1 MTAFSFILGV
11 MPLLFATGAGAASRV
26 SLGTAVFGGMVFA
39 TVFGIFVIPWLYYV
53 VQSLSDKMG
62 GKKAPEPEPAIAA
75 SES

>member
-1 MTAFSFILGV
+1 

-62 GKKAPEPEPAIAA
+62 GKKALEPEPATALP
-75 SES
+75 ES